1 MSKLHTIWEFIRRH
15 KYLITILIFVTIIGF
30 LDENSMVR
38 RISNIR
44 KINKLHESIREYQA
58 DYDENTKR
66 LNELTTNPRS
76 IEKVAREKYLM
87 KKPNEDIYI
96 IQDDEQDTTVKEEP
110 QK

>member
-1 MSKLHTIWEFIRRH
+1 MIKLLTVWNFIRRH
-15 KYLITILIFVTIIGF
+15 KYWITVLIFVTIIGF

-38 RISNIR
+38 RVSNIR
-44 KINKLHESIREYQA
+44 KINKLHQSIKEYQA

-87 KKPNEDIYI
+87 KKTNEDIYV
-96 IQDDEQDTTVKEEP
+96 IQDENIEEEP

>member
-1 MSKLHTIWEFIRRH
+1 MIKLLTIWNFIRRH
-15 KYLITILIFVTIIGF
+15 KYWITVFIFLAIIGF

-38 RISNIR
+38 RVSNIR
-44 KINKLHESIREYQA
+44 KINKLHEGIKEYQSE
-58 DYDENTKR
+58 YDENTRR

-87 KKPNEDIYI
+87 KKSNEDIYVI
-96 IQDDEQDTTVKEEP
+96 EEENTETTENET

>member
-1 MSKLHTIWEFIRRH
+1 MIKLLTVWNFIRRH
-15 KYLITILIFVTIIGF
+15 KYWITVLLFLTIICF

-38 RISNIR
+38 RISNIQ
-44 KINKLHESIREYQA
+44 KISKLQESIKEYQA

-87 KKPNEDIYI
+87 KKKNEDIYV
-96 IQDDEQDTTVKEEP
+96 IQDENIEEEP

>member
-1 MSKLHTIWEFIRRH
+1 MIKLLTVWNFIRRH
-15 KYLITILIFVTIIGF
+15 KYWITVLLFLTIIGF

-38 RISNIR
+38 RISNIQ
-44 KINKLHESIREYQA
+44 KINKLQESIKEYQA

-87 KKPNEDIYI
+87 KKTNEDIYV
-96 IQDDEQDTTVKEEP
+96 IQDENIEEEP